1 MAKLNEPTHITHGSV
16 LDDLGFA
23 PEKAAIL
30 KMKAEMHAAL
40 LRKAKKYTQ
49 KELQEILKEPR
60 PRVSE
65 FLNGKIAS
73 VSFEKMTVYAFRLG
87 TKPSIKLEAVR
98 KQGTRL
104 AGWMPKEKTPVAAK
118 TKRLAPVSAGVGL
131 PYPCQPC

>member
-16 LDDLGFA
+16 LDDLGFS
-23 PEKAAIL
+23 PEKAAVL

-49 KELQEILKEPR
+49 KELQAILKEPQ

-73 VSFEKMTVYAFRLG
+73 VSIEKMTVYALRLG

-98 KQGTRL
+98 EPESRFGGRISKG
-104 AGWMPKEKTPVAAK
+104 KTPVAAK
-118 TKRLAPVSAGVGL
+118 TKRLASVSMG
-131 PYPCQPC
+131 